1 MVGVSQ
7 AHRERERG
15 ISRQKEEHVRGVSTT
30 NLKNF
35 QFNKARVV
43 CRGEERMSSRMGG

>member
-7 AHRERERG
+7 AQRERG

-43 CRGEERMSSRMGG
+43 CRGEERMNSRMGG